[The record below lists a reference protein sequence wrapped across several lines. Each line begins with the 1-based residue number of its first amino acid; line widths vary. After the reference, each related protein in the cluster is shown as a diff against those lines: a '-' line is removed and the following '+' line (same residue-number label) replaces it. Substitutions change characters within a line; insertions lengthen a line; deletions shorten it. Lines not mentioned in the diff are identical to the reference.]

1 MTALEINIPGDYL
14 PGYAKARAIDP
25 ELADRYVA
33 HTVVGDPEADA
44 VVSYLFSLPQRES
57 VTLIR
62 EGLEHPEGTELLRQ
76 HPPVNDFIRS
86 LNVAPPDWVD
96 MEAFHPG
103 YRMFHRNTRLVLA
116 GMLGGVL
123 VEGFS
128 TNISKS
134 FYITGRLRDSGV
146 RRLRQNN
153 RHMVEIFLPGGLER
167 YGEGWKLSVRVRL
180 IHARIRYLLQNSAD
194 WDEPARGMPVSAA
207 HLGFAIAAFSARLLK
222 HMRALGASFDD
233 DEEAASFMQV
243 WRYCGY
249 MMGIPETILFEDEA
263 DALRMFEIGGICE
276 PPIDFES
283 ILMANALVRA
293 AALVAGVEDRIE
305 AQKLT
310 RYVYQV
316 SRAII
321 GNELADEFNYPPAK
335 TFGVL
340 PWFRMQ
346 SRYGRLIRKVWP
358 KHATHSNFANFT
370 DLFSA
375 SQYDEEGISY
385 GLPDHLYSEESRP
398 Y

>member
-1 MTALEINIPGDYL
+1 MNIPIDYVS
-14 PGYAKARAIDP
+14 GYQKARSIDP
-25 ELADRYVA
+25 EYADKYIV
-33 HTVVGDPEADA
+33 HTLVGDPEADA
-44 VVSYLFSLPQRES
+44 VVAYLFALPQRES
-57 VTLIR
+57 VPLIR
-62 EGLEHPEGTELLRQ
+62 SAIENPDGNELIRQ
-76 HPPVNDFIRS
+76 HPPVHDFVQS
-86 LNVAPPDWVD
+86 LSVATPDWLD
-96 MEAFHPG
+96 LEAFHPA

-180 IHARIRYLLQNSAD
+180 IHARVRYLLENSDD
-194 WDEPARGMPVSAA
+194 WDEAAWGAPVSAA

-233 DEEAASFMQV
+233 EEAASFMQV
-243 WRYCGY
+243 WRYCGHL
-249 MMGIPETILFEDEA
+249 MGIPDTILFEDEA

-276 PPIDFES
+276 PPIEFES
-283 ILMANALVRA
+283 ILMANALIRA
-293 AALVAGVEDRIE
+293 AALVAGVEDRAD

-310 RYVYQV
+310 GYVYKV

-321 GNELADEFNYPPAK
+321 GNDLADEFNYPPAK

-340 PWFRMQ
+340 PWFRLQ

>member
-1 MTALEINIPGDYL
+1 MALEINIPVDYL
-14 PGYAKARAIDP
+14 PGYEKARAIDP
-25 ELADRYVA
+25 ELADRYIA
-33 HTVVGDPEADA
+33 HTKVGDPDADA
-44 VVSYLFSLPQRES
+44 VVGYLFSLPRRES
-57 VTLIR
+57 IALVR
-62 EGLEHPEGTELLRQ
+62 EGIENPDGSELLRQ
-76 HPPVNDFIRS
+76 HPPMRDFIRS
-86 LNVAPPDWVD
+86 LNATPDWLD
-96 MEAFHPG
+96 LEAFHPA

-116 GMLGGVL
+116 AMLGGVL

-180 IHARIRYLLQNSAD
+180 IHARIRYLLQNSSD
-194 WDEPARGMPVSAA
+194 WDEAAWGEPVSSA
-207 HLGFAIAAFSARLLK
+207 HLAFAIAAFSARLLR
-222 HMRALGASFDD
+222 HMRALGASFD

-243 WRYCGY
+243 WRYSGCL
-249 MMGIPETILFEDEA
+249 MGIPDAVLFEDEA

-276 PPIDFES
+276 PTSDFES
-283 ILMANALVRA
+283 IVMANALVHAAAQVVGITDRA
-293 AALVAGVEDRIE
+293 A

-310 RYVYQV
+310 GYVYRV

-321 GNELADEFNYPPAK
+321 GNQLADELNYPPAS

-340 PWFRMQ
+340 PWFRLQ
-346 SRYGRLIRKVWP
+346 SRYGRLIRKAWP
-358 KHATHSNFANFT
+358 NHATHSNFAHFT
-370 DLFSA
+370 DLFTA

-385 GLPDHLYSEESRP
+385 RLPDHLYSEESSR

>member
-1 MTALEINIPGDYL
+1 MNIPIDYVS
-14 PGYAKARAIDP
+14 GYRKARSIDP
-25 ELADRYVA
+25 EYADKYIV
-33 HTVVGDPEADA
+33 HTLVGDPEADA
-44 VVSYLFSLPQRES
+44 VVAYLFSLPQRES
-57 VTLIR
+57 VPLIR
-62 EGLEHPEGTELLRQ
+62 SAIENPDGSELIRQ
-76 HPPVNDFIRS
+76 HPPVHDFVQS
-86 LNVAPPDWVD
+86 LSVATPDWLD
-96 MEAFHPG
+96 LEAFHPA

-180 IHARIRYLLQNSAD
+180 IHARVRYLLENSD
-194 WDEPARGMPVSAA
+194 EWDESAWGAPVSAA
-207 HLGFAIAAFSARLLK
+207 HMGFAIAAFSARLLK

-233 DEEAASFMQV
+233 EEAASFMQV
-243 WRYCGY
+243 WRYCGHL
-249 MMGIPETILFEDEA
+249 MGIPDTILFEDEA
-263 DALRMFEIGGICE
+263 DAIRVFEIGGICE
-276 PPIDFES
+276 PPIEFES
-283 ILMANALVRA
+283 ILMANALIRA
-293 AALVAGVEDRIE
+293 AANVAGIEDRAE
-305 AQKLT
+305 AQRLT
-310 RYVYQV
+310 GYVYQV

-321 GNELADEFNYPPAK
+321 GNELADEFNYPPAS

-340 PWFRMQ
+340 PWFRLQ
-346 SRYGRLIRKVWP
+346 SRYGRFIRKVWP
-358 KHATHSNFANFT
+358 KHATHSNFAHFT
-370 DLFSA
+370 DLFTA

-385 GLPDHLYSEESRP
+385 GLPDHLYSEESSR